1 MAMSDEAMFAPPQG
15 ITIEAVNGMLAERLA
30 QKHGKASLLRA
41 FIPLPPPFSPV
52 QLIELH
58 VLKSNFYYRYHDDG
72 SDVTA
77 TTEYQGEMV
86 DYSRHAV
93 LLGSSGM
100 AELRFIRTHGSRF
113 TSQDCTL
120 FNWLARI
127 ITPVLQS
134 WLNDEEQQVALRLLE
149 KDRDHH
155 RVLVDITNAVL
166 SHLDLDDLIAD
177 VAREIHHFFG
187 LASVSMVLGDHRKN
201 EKFSL
206 WCSDLSASHCACL
219 PRCMPGESV
228 LLTQTLQTRQPTLTH
243 RADDLFLWQRDP
255 LLLLLASNG
264 CESALLIPLTFG
276 NHTPGA
282 LLLAHTSSTLFS
294 EENCQLLQHIADRI
308 AIAVGNADAWRSM
321 TDLQESL
328 QQENH
333 QLSEQLL
340 SNLGIGDI
348 IYQSQAM
355 EDLLQQVDIVAKSDS
370 TVLICGETGTGK
382 EVIARA
388 IHQLSPRRDKP
399 LVKINC
405 AAISASLLESELF
418 GHDKGA
424 FTGAINTHRG
434 RFEIADGGT
443 LFLDEIGDLPLELQP
458 KLLRVLQEREIERL
472 GGSRTIPVNV
482 RVIAATNRDLWQM
495 VEDRQF
501 RSDLFYRLNV
511 FPLELPP
518 LRDRPEDIPLLA
530 KHFTQKM
537 ARHMNRA
544 IDAIPT
550 EALRQLMSWDWPG
563 NVRELENVIER
574 AVLLTRGNSLNL
586 HLNVRQSRLLPTLNE
601 DSALRSSMAQLLHP
615 TTPENDEEE
624 RQRIVQVLRETN
636 GIVAGPRGAATR
648 LGMKRTT
655 LLLRMQRLGI
665 SVREV
670 L

>member
-1 MAMSDEAMFAPPQG
+1 M
-15 ITIEAVNGMLAERLA
+15 
-30 QKHGKASLLRA
+30 
-41 FIPLPPPFSPV
+41 
-52 QLIELH
+52 
-58 VLKSNFYYRYHDDG
+58 
-72 SDVTA
+72 
-77 TTEYQGEMV
+77 
-86 DYSRHAV
+86 
-93 LLGSSGM
+93 
-100 AELRFIRTHGSRF
+100 
-113 TSQDCTL
+113 
-120 FNWLARI
+120 
-127 ITPVLQS
+127 
-134 WLNDEEQQVALRLLE
+134 
-149 KDRDHH
+149 
-155 RVLVDITNAVL
+155 
-166 SHLDLDDLIAD
+166 
-177 VAREIHHFFG
+177 
-187 LASVSMVLGDHRKN
+187 
-201 EKFSL
+201 
-206 WCSDLSASHCACL
+206 
-219 PRCMPGESV
+219 
-228 LLTQTLQTRQPTLTH
+228 
-243 RADDLFLWQRDP
+243 
-255 LLLLLASNG
+255 
-264 CESALLIPLTFG
+264 
-276 NHTPGA
+276 
-282 LLLAHTSSTLFS
+282 LAHTSSTLFS

-340 SNLGIGDI
+340 SNLGVGDI

-405 AAISASLLESELF
+405 AAIPASLLESELF

-624 RQRIVQVLRETN
+624 RQRIV
-636 GIVAGPRGAATR
+636 AGPRGAATR

-655 LLLRMQRLGI
+655 LLSRMQRLGI

>member
-1 MAMSDEAMFAPPQG
+1 M
-15 ITIEAVNGMLAERLA
+15 
-30 QKHGKASLLRA
+30 
-41 FIPLPPPFSPV
+41 
-52 QLIELH
+52 
-58 VLKSNFYYRYHDDG
+58 
-72 SDVTA
+72 
-77 TTEYQGEMV
+77 
-86 DYSRHAV
+86 
-93 LLGSSGM
+93 
-100 AELRFIRTHGSRF
+100 
-113 TSQDCTL
+113 
-120 FNWLARI
+120 
-127 ITPVLQS
+127 
-134 WLNDEEQQVALRLLE
+134 
-149 KDRDHH
+149 
-155 RVLVDITNAVL
+155 
-166 SHLDLDDLIAD
+166 
-177 VAREIHHFFG
+177 
-187 LASVSMVLGDHRKN
+187 
-201 EKFSL
+201 
-206 WCSDLSASHCACL
+206 
-219 PRCMPGESV
+219 
-228 LLTQTLQTRQPTLTH
+228 
-243 RADDLFLWQRDP
+243 
-255 LLLLLASNG
+255 
-264 CESALLIPLTFG
+264 
-276 NHTPGA
+276 
-282 LLLAHTSSTLFS
+282 LLAHTSSTLFS

-340 SNLGIGDI
+340 SNLGVGDI

-405 AAISASLLESELF
+405 AAIPASLLESELF

-537 ARHMNRA
+537 ARHMNRS

-655 LLLRMQRLGI
+655 LLSRMQRLGI

>member
-1 MAMSDEAMFAPPQG
+1 
-15 ITIEAVNGMLAERLA
+15 
-30 QKHGKASLLRA
+30 
-41 FIPLPPPFSPV
+41 
-52 QLIELH
+52 
-58 VLKSNFYYRYHDDG
+58 
-72 SDVTA
+72 
-77 TTEYQGEMV
+77 
-86 DYSRHAV
+86 
-93 LLGSSGM
+93 
-100 AELRFIRTHGSRF
+100 
-113 TSQDCTL
+113 
-120 FNWLARI
+120 
-127 ITPVLQS
+127 
-134 WLNDEEQQVALRLLE
+134 
-149 KDRDHH
+149 
-155 RVLVDITNAVL
+155 
-166 SHLDLDDLIAD
+166 
-177 VAREIHHFFG
+177 
-187 LASVSMVLGDHRKN
+187 
-201 EKFSL
+201 
-206 WCSDLSASHCACL
+206 
-219 PRCMPGESV
+219 
-228 LLTQTLQTRQPTLTH
+228 
-243 RADDLFLWQRDP
+243 
-255 LLLLLASNG
+255 
-264 CESALLIPLTFG
+264 
-276 NHTPGA
+276 
-282 LLLAHTSSTLFS
+282 
-294 EENCQLLQHIADRI
+294 
-308 AIAVGNADAWRSM
+308 
-321 TDLQESL
+321 
-328 QQENH
+328 
-333 QLSEQLL
+333 
-340 SNLGIGDI
+340 
-348 IYQSQAM
+348 M

-405 AAISASLLESELF
+405 AAIPASLLESELF

-537 ARHMNRA
+537 ARHMNRS

-563 NVRELENVIER
+563 NGRELENVIER

-655 LLLRMQRLGI
+655 LLSRMQRLGI